1 MVKGGKDNRSFR
13 QVRRSK
19 KRKFTGNRY
28 TNKALQDTLE
38 TIVNVSVDTSSE
50 GQNIN
55 EKDVEFSVVV
65 GPHSDVASSSH
76 ISEDVPT
83 VSQKKLQVN
92 LDELSTT

>member
-1 MVKGGKDNRSFR
+1 M
-13 QVRRSK
+13 
-19 KRKFTGNRY
+19 
-28 TNKALQDTLE
+28 QDTLE
-38 TIVNVSVDTSSE
+38 TIVNVSVDASSE

-83 VSQKKLQVN
+83 VSQEKLQVN
-92 LDELSTT
+92 LDELSTTLCTDSKPVDSSTHLLDLKEGIKYQIMY